1 MFWFLREGVEDDD
14 LEMKRDAAAGS
25 VAECRGLD
33 VAIGAV
39 PMSSATRGSS
49 SCSLSGVPRSLAGI
63 WKASLYALDNASAT
77 TITFHRCQRRLGRS
91 TCLCAGWVPCS
102 TTTNANLDRIP
113 TAILHRG
120 TPHRSDTLALVS
132 FATRRGSSLS
142 PCLPPHRPSVCNGK
156 YETKRSNAATIGVG
170 EEVER
175 TTPTTESVEDRRP
188 LAYFLTVCWI
198 WPDHLRPP
206 TDDRAICRR
215 AGPRII
221 GDQFTAGAVGRWIN
235 GIVAPSSSM
244 SAVTPPIRSIPYY
257 PFMTSTPPFRILP
270 SLSSLGTS
278 YHPWR

>member
-14 LEMKRDAAAGS
+14 LEMKRDATAGS

-33 VAIGAV
+33 VAILRARTHRFEF
-39 PMSSATRGSS
+39 MQSERGSTWPEARPLPS
-49 SCSLSGVPRSLAGI
+49 EAAGI
-63 WKASLYALDNASAT
+63 WKASLYALDNDV
-77 TITFHRCQRRLGRS
+77 GRS

-113 TAILHRG
+113 TAILHQG

-257 PFMTSTPPFRILP
+257 PFMTSIPPFRILP